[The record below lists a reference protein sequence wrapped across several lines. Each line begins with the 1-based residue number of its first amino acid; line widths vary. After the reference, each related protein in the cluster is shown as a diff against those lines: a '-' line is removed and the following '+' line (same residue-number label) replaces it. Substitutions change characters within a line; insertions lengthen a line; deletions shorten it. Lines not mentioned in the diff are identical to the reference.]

1 MNPGIYLVHKPVGQT
16 SFSLVRSLMEEVRAA
31 GIRRDRLPICHGGAL
46 DPFAE
51 GLLLLLAG
59 EATRLMELLHAVP
72 KTYVAEIAWGAET
85 DNGDPLGRVVA
96 RGDAGDLTPEQLE
109 QALAAFIGWRD
120 QVPPR
125 TSNKRVAGERAYRK
139 AHRGESFELPPSRV
153 YLHGARWLGHRL
165 PASST
170 LELVSGG
177 GYYVRSLPPSVGP
190 PSGHGRIRR
199 PASASSSA
207 AWISFPGAPRSAST
221 PGRSPPSAAEGRS
234 PSARSSPPP
243 GHCQPA
249 IRTPAAHSAA
259 STITPSSLCCANA
272 EPS

>member
-59 EATRLMELLHAVP
+59 EATRLMDLLHAVP
-72 KTYVAEIAWGAET
+72 KTYVAGIAWGAET

-96 RGDAGDLTPEQLE
+96 RAEAGGLTPERLE
-109 QALAAFIGWRD
+109 QALAAFIGWQD

-153 YLHGARWLGHRL
+153 YLHEARWLNHRL

-170 LELVSGG
+170 LELGRGALTNV
-177 GYYVRSLPPSVGP
+177 PSCG
-190 PSGHGRIRR
+190 
-199 PASASSSA
+199 
-207 AWISFPGAPRSAST
+207 
-221 PGRSPPSAAEGRS
+221 
-234 PSARSSPPP
+234 
-243 GHCQPA
+243 
-249 IRTPAAHSAA
+249 
-259 STITPSSLCCANA
+259 
-272 EPS
+272 